1 MFGGH
6 KKGNKRNKSK
16 GKGKNRPTDDSQKQN
31 NQTGNNNLGV
41 GAPSDMNGNDMMGMN
56 QDMDYGG
63 QNGVHHMDE
72 TEMIL
77 LNLHSSLID
86 FYSKHK
92 PENVDED
99 VLTILMQ
106 FFIDAGG
113 VALNKKLK
121 DKYGEDLNTFKKAES
136 EAPPPPLEMEY
147 NSKTMQRMKRASLEK
162 NYEINLPPPPAYETN
177 VDQVT
182 LRKSM
187 SAASSPAND
196 NTVRKK
202 KKPIKDKAL
211 MEFKAGKNR
220 ELSALEA
227 SLEEDL
233 FGDRKDEPQED
244 PSLRLDLLDKPDSKK
259 LTPRDFIEAFYSKY
273 DESKL
278 ESDTGVEK
286 FVMWVEQHSLDELSR
301 KLKGKYKE
309 GLEEQEKL
317 ARRRRNLEDKLT
329 DFYIKHDR
337 PKLET
342 RWTILKILSWT
353 MTHGVVALNKKF
365 MTRYGFPVVEVK
377 TKNISVDELDI

>member
-1 MFGGH
+1 MFGSS
-6 KKGNKRNKSK
+6 KKGGKGSK
-16 GKGKNRPTDDSQKQN
+16 KGKTKGKNKQPADSYQYDTAQ
-31 NQTGNNNLGV
+31 
-41 GAPSDMNGNDMMGMN
+41 DMNGNGGNGTGMEE
-56 QDMDYGG
+56 MHDYGG
-63 QNGVHHMDE
+63 QNGMPPMDE

-113 VALNKKLK
+113 VALNRKLMA
-121 DKYGEDLNTFKKAES
+121 KYGEDLNTFKKAES
-136 EAPPPPLEMEY
+136 EVPPPPLEMEY

-177 VDQVT
+177 MNQNQ

-187 SAASSPAND
+187 ESHTSVASYD
-196 NTVRKK
+196 HKRGKK
-202 KKPIKDKAL
+202 KKPIDDPELRK
-211 MEFKAGKNR
+211 FKAGKDKER
-220 ELSALEA
+220 VDLERTIDA
-227 SLEEDL
+227 EL
-233 FGDRKDEPQED
+233 FGDVQAEAQED
-244 PSLRLDLLDKPDSKK
+244 PSLRLDLLDKPDHDD
-259 LTPRDFIEAFYSKY
+259 LAPRDLIEAFYSKH
-273 DESKL
+273 DEAKL
-278 ESDTGVEK
+278 ETDTGIEK
-286 FVMWVEQHSLDELSR
+286 FVLWVEQHSLRELSD

-309 GLEEQEKL
+309 GLFAQTKL

-329 DFYIKHDR
+329 KFYLKHDR
-337 PKLET
+337 PKLDT

-353 MTHGVVALNKKF
+353 MTHGVMALNKKF

-377 TKNISVDELDI
+377 QRTITVDELDI